1 MDSALV
7 LLPVV
12 AVVVPALAVAGAV
25 RRRVL
30 AWEWA
35 LGCYAATALL
45 LVILRSIGSVPD
57 LPVELWIIVW
67 ATFSP
72 LIALRGAGWTLERGP

>member
-7 LLPVV
+7 LLPLV
-12 AVVVPALAVAGAV
+12 AVVVSALAVAGAV

-35 LGCYAATALL
+35 LGCSVATALL
-45 LVILRSIGSVPD
+45 LIIL
-57 LPVELWIIVW
+57 W

-72 LIALRGAGWTLERGP
+72 FIALRGAGWTLET